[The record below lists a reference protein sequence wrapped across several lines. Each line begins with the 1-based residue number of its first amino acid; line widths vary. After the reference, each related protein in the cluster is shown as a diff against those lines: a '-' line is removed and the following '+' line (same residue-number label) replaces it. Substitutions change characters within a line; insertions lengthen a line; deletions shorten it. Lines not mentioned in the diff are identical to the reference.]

1 MREIAVSPDII
12 NSVFASVENETHP
25 ERERLITLV
34 ESLPQKQRDVVELI
48 VWGQMTKVDVAKK
61 LGCSRSYVHKI
72 WRNAK
77 ESMKNELL
85 RHDN

>member
-1 MREIAVSPDII
+1 MREIAVNPDII
-12 NSVFASVENETHP
+12 NSVFASVENEPHP

-48 VWGQMTKVDVAKK
+48 VWGQMTKVAVANK

-77 ESMKNELL
+77 ESMRDELL
-85 RHDN
+85 RHNN